1 MFVQA
6 TELQK
11 VKRRFRN
18 VRATRRNTELE
29 GTRSTAATRA
39 DQNDYARGKIT
50 AAELGERVRR
60 RYNIHRGGVPH
71 PWDTGD
77 HERNWQGYFI
87 PAMSVLRNRVGAR
100 THAELRDAENDL
112 VEARVIEL
120 REDPNL
126 LGDRTD
132 LAYLRAIHRQLF
144 QDIYVWAGD
153 LRTVGIEK
161 EDESFCAPGG
171 ISRPME
177 HVAAEIY
184 QLDRLRA
191 VGEGDLAG
199 QVAYRYDYVN
209 YAHPFREGNGRST
222 REFFDLLL
230 SERGSGLDWG
240 KTDLEELHGAC
251 HVARANS
258 DLTGLVAMFKGILDA
273 EPTYDF

>member
-50 AAELGERVRR
+50 AAELGERVPAGTTSS
-60 RYNIHRGGVPH
+60 NRGGVPH

-230 SERGSGLDWG
+230 SERGLDWG

>member
-1 MFVQA
+1 
-6 TELQK
+6 
-11 VKRRFRN
+11 
-18 VRATRRNTELE
+18 
-29 GTRSTAATRA
+29 
-39 DQNDYARGKIT
+39 
-50 AAELGERVRR
+50 
-60 RYNIHRGGVPH
+60 
-71 PWDTGD
+71 
-77 HERNWQGYFI
+77 
-87 PAMSVLRNRVGAR
+87 RNRVGAR

-258 DLTGLVAMFKGILDA
+258 DLTGLVAMFK
-273 EPTYDF
+273 